1 MKSKLLIVIIIC
13 FLLLPYTVFS
23 AEETS
28 PIDQLNYLSDEA
40 LQLTKSHR
48 YEDAKKILETFSD
61 KFSTVTVSDQNFT
74 MDELRIVT
82 IAHNEAVEATTNASM
97 DPDERINRVTKLR
110 LVIDAISSTK
120 QPLWTEMKEPMLTV
134 FNEVKTAALN
144 GEREVFNERLN
155 SFLALYEVVYP
166 SMKIDVSAERI
177 QKLDTRIN
185 FVDQYRVEILNDIDA
200 RQELLVLEIRTANDF
215 RWING
220 R

>member
-1 MKSKLLIVIIIC
+1 
-13 FLLLPYTVFS
+13 
-23 AEETS
+23 
-28 PIDQLNYLSDEA
+28 
-40 LQLTKSHR
+40 
-48 YEDAKKILETFSD
+48 
-61 KFSTVTVSDQNFT
+61 

-97 DPDERINRVTKLR
+97 DPDERINRVTKFR

-166 SMKIDVSAERI
+166 SMKIDVSSERI

-185 FVDQYRVEILNDIDA
+185 FVDQYRVEIL
-200 RQELLVLEIRTANDF
+200 T
-215 RWING
+215 
-220 R
+220 